1 MTKIT
6 EQEMKVWMAME
17 NRYYSDKE
25 VLDVRTDRMVGVRS
39 ARQYLRDMFDE
50 QEEEL
55 W

>member
-25 VLDVRTDRMVGVRS
+25 VLDVRTDRMVGVRVIVTGKQ
-39 ARQYLRDMFDE
+39 ALP
-50 QEEEL
+50 
-55 W
+55 